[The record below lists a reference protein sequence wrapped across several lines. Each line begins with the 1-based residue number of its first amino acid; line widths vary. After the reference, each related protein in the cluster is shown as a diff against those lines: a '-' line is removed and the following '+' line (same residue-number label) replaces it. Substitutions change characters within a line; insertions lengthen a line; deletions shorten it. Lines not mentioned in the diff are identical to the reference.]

1 MDLFT
6 YDVYDSETEKLMDG
20 QTHNQSSIGGRDVEI
35 LFEDLWSEGTE
46 PWHEEQLRPGAE
58 VEKVEGRV
66 LHLSRKARQQSV

>member
-46 PWHEEQLRPGAE
+46 P
-58 VEKVEGRV
+58 
-66 LHLSRKARQQSV
+66 